1 MSCSVSNQTSFSS
14 LPPHSLLPQAGP
26 THPSPQLQLHKDISH
41 ICFTACQLL
50 PSQSLGTES
59 LKFIFSK
66 VPACVGVF
74 SLELSLNVG
83 IKKLVSFVAR
93 VSHLPSLGLISHLFS
108 HPSPPSLNSLALGSF
123 SNFHVQCSPLAHQL
137 SPLPADH
144 VLRHTGQSCL
154 WYLGVTLFLLW

>member
-83 IKKLVSFVAR
+83 IKKLVSFVAK
-93 VSHLPSLGLISHLFS
+93 SLTLSGPYFTPFLPPQPTISELTGSGLFL
-108 HPSPPSLNSLALGSF
+108 
-123 SNFHVQCSPLAHQL
+123 QL
-137 SPLPADH
+137 SCSVLSPCTPAKPPA
-144 VLRHTGQSCL
+144 R
-154 WYLGVTLFLLW
+154 